1 MAYEKKFGRAG
12 SNDLTP
18 KEWAWEFLRRNPV
31 YKDAFSKL
39 HGLSATKR
47 KAIEAVR
54 KEGFAAANRVK
65 DFPFDWFEFDG
76 VTGPT
81 HRDKS
86 MEEWLLRVERYMA
99 LNENPQ
105 EPFLSLGK
113 QFYPST
119 FALADWIDPSLTPLP
134 KDKANIFGVIALE
147 SVAWLNEKAIVA
159 DDAELKDYE
168 RGVHWLWRRSE
179 RHRSK
184 SISETAQGVRGMH
197 GAMFEL
203 LPQQAGLSLSA
214 STDVVFRISLDF
226 PIRPQLDEVT
236 RIITAYQAKLEN
248 EGLCYSFPKRVDKAG
263 IYSEYIQILDLLADG
278 KEPVEIAKCLRAVKK
293 TRSTRLINQRA
304 TIQETA
310 LDLNGEE
317 ITPSTSST
325 QEIRKKI
332 QRALELR
339 DVGFLGLAF
348 MVPEKS

>member
-12 SNDLTP
+12 KNDLTP
-18 KEWAWEFLRRNPV
+18 KAWAWEFLRRNPV
-31 YKDAFSKL
+31 YKEAYCKL
-39 HGLSATKR
+39 HGLSAIKR

-54 KEGFAAANRVK
+54 NEGFAAANRVK
-65 DFPFDWFEFDG
+65 EFSFDWFEIDG
-76 VTGPT
+76 VIPPS

-86 MEEWLLRVERYMA
+86 MGDWLQRVERYMA
-99 LNENPQ
+99 LNENTE
-105 EPFLSLGK
+105 EPSLSLSK

-119 FALADWIDPSLTPLP
+119 YALADWIDPVLTPLP
-134 KDKANIFGVIALE
+134 KELSTKLGVIAIE
-147 SVAWLNEKAIVA
+147 TAEWLDEKAMA
-159 DDAELKDYE
+159 TDDADLNAYDS
-168 RGVHWLWRRSE
+168 GVDWLWRRSE

-184 SISETAQGVRGMH
+184 PILGTMQEVRGSH
-197 GAMFEL
+197 GKVFDL
-203 LPQQAGLSLSA
+203 FPQHSGLSLS
-214 STDVVFRISLDF
+214 SPTDVIFRISLDF

-236 RIITAYQAKLEN
+236 RVITAYQAKLEN
-248 EGLCYSFPKRVDKAG
+248 EGLCYAFPKRADKAG
-263 IYSEYIQILDLLADG
+263 IYSEYIQILDLLAEK
-278 KEPVEIAKCLRAVKK
+278 KEPVEIAKYLRAVKK
-293 TRSTRLINQRA
+293 TRSTQLINQRA